1 MVALDTEN
9 TSSLMQ
15 SDFFYLVGV
24 MSSIRSKVFRVI
36 RARKWLGHPAR
47 PWKKFEG
54 GFWLCPTSW
63 ATAIRHTKTACGP
76 LNRLT
81 PDASKPLTS
90 PIEFERTH
98 RFFSAIGVL
107 VSVVVCCCVCVCLW
121 ARERRKRFW
130 CSSMHNIVRIL
141 YMSFFFIL
149 IWGVN
154 IDMKEYFYNDNFNIF
169 EIYVKFWT
177 SWSV

>member
-1 MVALDTEN
+1 MYLKHFSLPSIMALVHPVWQPLNN
-9 TSSLMQ
+9 TA
-15 SDFFYLVGV
+15 FA
-24 MSSIRSKVFRVI
+24 FR
-36 RARKWLGHPAR
+36 KL
-47 PWKKFEG
+47 F
-54 GFWLCPTSW
+54 
-63 ATAIRHTKTACGP
+63 
-76 LNRLT
+76 NRLT

>member
-1 MVALDTEN
+1 M
-9 TSSLMQ
+9 
-15 SDFFYLVGV
+15 
-24 MSSIRSKVFRVI
+24 
-36 RARKWLGHPAR
+36 
-47 PWKKFEG
+47 
-54 GFWLCPTSW
+54 
-63 ATAIRHTKTACGP
+63 TAIGKHAIHFETNERRFAPRETIITKLTVNRDNGEKVRTVRQSFEKAFSVLSFRP
-76 LNRLT
+76 LFQQTIYLAMNINRLK
-81 PDASKPLTS
+81 PGASTPLTS